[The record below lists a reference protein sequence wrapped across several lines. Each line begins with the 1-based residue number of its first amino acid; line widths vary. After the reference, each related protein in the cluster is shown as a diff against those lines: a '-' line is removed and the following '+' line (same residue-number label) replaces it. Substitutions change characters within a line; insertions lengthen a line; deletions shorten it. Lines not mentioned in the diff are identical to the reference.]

1 MWTSTA
7 LLPILLL
14 SVAARNDRRQIIP
27 STTSSAPAPTTSSAP
42 APTSTAD
49 AFRVGLAMNTDSK
62 ADIASFGR
70 GKIGWY
76 YSYNTE
82 PLANTD
88 GLEFVPI
95 IWGAQAAR
103 DFTGAVAVG
112 TTHILG
118 FNERE

>member
-1 MWTSTA
+1 MWSSTA
-7 LLPILLL
+7 ILPCLLL
-14 SVAARNDRRQIIP
+14 SVFARNDRRQITP
-27 STTSSAPAPTTSSAP
+27 STTSPAP

-49 AFRVGLAMNTDSK
+49 AFRVGLAMNADSK
-62 ADIASFGR
+62 ADIASFGQ

-76 YSYNTE
+76 HSYNTE

-103 DFTGAVAVG
+103 DFTGAVAAG